1 MKVKSESEVTQSCP
15 TLSDPMDR
23 SLLGFS
29 VHGIF
34 QVKKSLLNLNYNGYL
49 NLKKKNHLDVYLNF
63 DSILDFMKYLLLWY
77 KRSQGNIA
85 DSILFQSTD
94 FY

>member
-1 MKVKSESEVTQSCP
+1 MKSQSEVAQSCP
-15 TLSDPMDR
+15 TLSDLMDR

-63 DSILDFMKYLLLWY
+63 EQTESLFFFFSGTPFLLGHL
-77 KRSQGNIA
+77 A
-85 DSILFQSTD
+85 DI
-94 FY
+94 